1 MTLSSALSNIGLV
14 VLGVALIV
22 LARWGARR
30 PGTRWESLV
39 ALRTGDVLF
48 TEVVGAFLVGYAI
61 AALVA
66 PPVDRPGPPPPP
78 GGRFIRPGLGFGS
91 AELPF
96 TLGLIAAAIAALQ
109 RIDLRDLLLRGRG
122 ARNPLKTY
130 VGWDARV
137 VARIPAGGWG
147 QVALRDGSGNVMGV
161 AATAASD
168 IDAGTAVVIVGTQGR
183 DLVVAPLSS
192 TRSRPRDP

>member
-14 VLGVALIV
+14 ILGVALIV
-22 LARWGARR
+22 LARWAARR

-48 TEVVGAFLVGYAI
+48 TEVVGAFLVGYAAGAI
-61 AALVA
+61 VA
-66 PPVDRPGPPPPP
+66 PPGDRSGPPLPP
-78 GGRFIRPGLGFGS
+78 GGGRFVRPGLGFGS
-91 AELPF
+91 GQLPF
-96 TLGLIAAAIAALQ
+96 TLGLIAAVLAVLQ

-192 TRSRPRDP
+192 TRS

>member
-1 MTLSSALSNIGLV
+1 MTLPSAVSNIALV
-14 VLGVALIV
+14 VLGIALIV
-22 LARWGARR
+22 LARWAARKT
-30 PGTRWESLV
+30 GTRWESLV

-48 TEVVGAFLVGYAI
+48 TEVVGAFLVGYAFG
-61 AALVA
+61 ALVA
-66 PPVDRPGPPPPP
+66 PPVDRPGPPLPPG

-91 AELPF
+91 GELPF

-109 RIDLRDLLLRGRG
+109 RLDLRDLLLRGRG

-130 VGWDARV
+130 IGWDARV

-147 QVALRDGSGNVMGV
+147 QVTLRDGSGNVMGV

-168 IDAGTAVVIVGTQGR
+168 IDAGTPVVIVGTQGR
-183 DLVVAPLSS
+183 DLVVAPLDSA
-192 TRSRPRDP
+192 RS

>member
-1 MTLSSALSNIGLV
+1 MTLSSAVSNIALVLLGIGLV
-14 VLGVALIV
+14 VL
-22 LARWGARR
+22 ARWAAGRT
-30 PGTRWESLV
+30 GTRWESLV

-61 AALVA
+61 GALVV
-66 PPVDRPGPPPPP
+66 PPGERTGPPLPPG

-91 AELPF
+91 GELPF
-96 TLGLIAAAIAALQ
+96 TLGLIAAAVAALQ
-109 RIDLRDLLLRGRG
+109 RLDLRDLLLRGRG
-122 ARNPLKTY
+122 AHNPLKTY
-130 VGWDARV
+130 IGWDARV

-161 AATAASD
+161 AATASSD
-168 IDAGTAVVIVGTQGR
+168 IDAGTPVVIVGTQGR

-192 TRSRPRDP
+192 ARS